1 MKTTLALLLCSFLAA
16 PVFATAITTQHFGT
30 QAEVDAHVI
39 GGYEFFARG
48 DTEKLRLTRTDPAG
62 MAELP
67 FPLWNNGVPHA
78 FKVVYNAGGIA
89 GISIDDLYTIQEPV
103 TIRPDTN
110 GLLITAF
117 AAGTGR
123 SVLVSNLVI
132 TLPGFVMYPVPDIA
146 SAPNTDFLLTTT
158 DLPLAGGFILS
169 GTVTFN
175 WTGAM
180 PPPVE
185 QWFEV
190 APVVVPE
197 PAAGLLATA
206 GLLLAGRRRGSR

>member
-1 MKTTLALLLCSFLAA
+1 MKTTIAILLCSLLTA
-16 PVFATAITTQHFGT
+16 PAFSAVITTQHFGT

-48 DTEKLRLTRTDPAG
+48 DTDKLRITRAAPPA

-103 TIRPDTN
+103 NIRPDTN
-110 GLLITAF
+110 GLLITAL
-117 AAGTGR
+117 AAGQGR
-123 SVLVSNLVI
+123 SVLVNNLII
-132 TLPGFVMYPVPDIA
+132 TLPGFIMHPVA
-146 SAPNTDFLLTTT
+146 NAAAAPNTDYLLVTT

-175 WTGAM
+175 WAGAK
-180 PPPVE
+180 PPPFE

-197 PAAGLLATA
+197 PAAGLLVTA
-206 GLLLAGRRRGSR
+206 GLLLAGRRRRSC

>member
-1 MKTTLALLLCSFLAA
+1 MRFI
-16 PVFATAITTQHFGT
+16 TAITLCSLLATPAFSDLIATQHFSS
-30 QAEVDAHVI
+30 QAEVDAHVV

-48 DTEKLRLTRTDPAG
+48 DTQKLRITRTDPPAA
-62 MAELP
+62 AETP
-67 FPLWNNGVPHA
+67 FTLWNDGVPHA

-89 GISIDDLYTIQEPV
+89 GISIDDLYTIQVPV

-110 GLLITAF
+110 GLLITAL
-117 AAGTGR
+117 AAGDGCG
-123 SVLVSNLVI
+123 VQLGNLVI
-132 TLPGFVMYPVPDIA
+132 TLPGFVMHNVADTA
-146 SAPNTDFLLTTT
+146 AAPGTDYLLVTTG
-158 DLPLAGGFILS
+158 LPLAGGFILS

-175 WTGAM
+175 WAQSL

-197 PAAGLLATA
+197 PAAGLLLSA
-206 GLLLAGRRRGSR
+206 GLLLARRRGGNR

>member
-1 MKTTLALLLCSFLAA
+1 MKTTIAIILCSVLAVPA
-16 PVFATAITTQHFGT
+16 FSAIITTQHFGT

-39 GGYEFFARG
+39 GGYDFFARG
-48 DTEKLRLTRTDPAG
+48 DTEKLRITRTDPLA

-78 FKVVYNAGGIA
+78 FKIVYNAGGIA

-103 TIRPDTN
+103 NIRPDTN

-117 AAGTGR
+117 AAGQGR
-123 SVLVSNLVI
+123 SVLVSNMNI
-132 TLPGFVMYPVPDIA
+132 TLPSFTIHPVPDIA
-146 SAPNTDFLLTTT
+146 SAPNTDYLLVST
-158 DLPLAGGFILS
+158 DLPLAGGFILN

-175 WTGAM
+175 WAGTK
-180 PPPVE
+180 PPPIE

-190 APVVVPE
+190 APVVTPE
-197 PAAGLLATA
+197 PATGALVMA
-206 GLLLAGRRRGSR
+206 GLLLAGRRRGSC